1 MLRRMRVVF
10 IFVVLLVLI
19 ALALPT
25 VFVVRVWLDG
35 GATVAQAQQNGLLRG
50 APSGRLN
57 VPEYMI
63 AMSEFEETWRV
74 RAQPCRTI
82 SYLWADLT
90 SEGGPARLPVSH
102 KLATSLM
109 GEQRAMSVR
118 WQVRRFMV
126 ACQLERRYDDREM
139 LRMWLE
145 RAYFGREALGLEAAS
160 QSYFNKPSGAL
171 NSEESARL
179 AALVRAPGLRTQP
192 ERLAERARL
201 IQNRVA
207 EIAR

>member
-1 MLRRMRVVF
+1 MRVIF
-10 IFVVLLVLI
+10 IFVVLLVVL
-19 ALALPT
+19 ALALPVT
-25 VFVVRVWLDG
+25 FAVRVWLDG
-35 GATVAQAQQNGLLRG
+35 GDTITRAQQSGALRG

-74 RAQPCRTI
+74 RAQPCRTLA
-82 SYLWADLT
+82 YLWDDIT

-109 GEQRAMSVR
+109 GEQRGTSVR

-126 ACQLERRYDDREM
+126 ACQLERRYDDREL

-160 QSYFNKPSGAL
+160 QSYFQKPSGAL
-171 NSEESARL
+171 NSAESARL

-192 ERLAERARL
+192 ERLAERSRE
-201 IQNRVA
+201 IQNHVA
-207 EIAR
+207 ALAR

>member
-1 MLRRMRVVF
+1 MRAVF
-10 IFVVLLVLI
+10 IFVVLLVLV
-19 ALALPT
+19 ALAAPT
-25 VFVVRVWLDG
+25 AFAVNVWLDG
-35 GATVAQAQQNGLLRG
+35 GATIRRAQENGLLRG

-74 RAQPCRTI
+74 RAQPCRTMA
-82 SYLWADLT
+82 YLWADLT

-126 ACQLERRYDDREM
+126 ACQLEQRYDDREM

-160 QSYFNKPSGAL
+160 QSYFSKPSGAL

-192 ERLAERARL
+192 ERLAERARV

>member
-1 MLRRMRVVF
+1 MRVVF
-10 IFVVLLVLI
+10 IFVVLLVLL
-19 ALALPT
+19 ALALPAT
-25 VFVVRVWLDG
+25 FAVRVWMDG
-35 GATVAQAQQNGLLRG
+35 GDTITRAQQSGALRG
-50 APSGRLN
+50 APAGRLN

-63 AMSEFEETWRV
+63 AMGEFQETWRV
-74 RAQPCRTI
+74 RAQPCRTLA
-82 SYLWADLT
+82 YLWADLT
-90 SEGGPARLPVSH
+90 SEGGPTTLPVSH

-109 GEQRAMSVR
+109 GEQRGASVR

-126 ACQLERRYDDREM
+126 ACQLEQRYDDREL

-179 AALVRAPGLRTQP
+179 AALVRAPGLRSQP
-192 ERLAERARL
+192 ERWAERARV

-207 EIAR
+207 ATAR